1 MLQDVQYPA
10 HKEYRTGSPHE
21 PLEFYMN
28 MLLNSTH
35 VDFLLGYFSSSAI
48 NLLALGFAKFISSG
62 GTMRIIINNV
72 LSPKD
77 KAALQRGIET
87 DEKDYK
93 FSVEKY
99 EMISQSLNSY
109 GVHFFECL
117 SWLIAAKRIEIVAI
131 KPKNKKGI
139 SHFKSGIFS
148 DGNNKVKFKGS
159 VNFTAYGL
167 AENLEELGVH
177 LSWDE
182 QTAVFEEYESYFNNI
197 FTNQF
202 EQTEIIDFSEIETR
216 ITEDF
221 GNKDLEEL
229 LVDEEELIKSKKRLV
244 EQTSIKQIMHKA
256 EESITEYLTQP
267 KFPGNSEPR
276 GYQKEAY
283 ENWVNNDYK
292 GIFAMA
298 TGTGK
303 TITALNCILNEYL
316 ENGFYKFIVFVPTTA
331 LASQWIY
338 EVENKFN
345 FRNTI
350 LCCSSNSSWREELS
364 HISKSVVFERDIN
377 YAIVTTYATFKG
389 VSFQAMFKD
398 NFIKDFDKITLIADE
413 AHNLAAP
420 GFLKVLPEYLKLR
433 IGLSATPERQFD
445 ENGNSIICDFF
456 NSSQAN
462 YTFEY
467 DMKIA
472 IQNGFLCRYYYYPII
487 VNLETKEQE
496 EYLKITKKLAKYFD
510 PATGKYKES
519 DYVNSLLIRRK
530 NIIHKANQK
539 IGALVSI
546 VNKVGVN
553 DFKNAFIYVPEGSEA
568 DYSDLELPNHD
579 YEIENDH
586 IIEIF
591 TQKLYDLFK
600 LKLAKF
606 TGETKNRDQ
615 ILKQFSSGKLDALLA
630 MKCLDEG
637 VDIPQTKYAI
647 FCSSTG
653 NPRQYIQRR
662 GRVLRNF
669 TGKNHAII
677 YDLIVKPKAEHTSN
691 DEQLAKIEK
700 NIFLSELR
708 RLVNFAV
715 LSENKDEC
723 LNSLE
728 QLAYEL
734 DIDIYDLAN
743 KELDNYK
750 QNENIK

>member
-148 DGNNKVKFKGS
+148 DGKNKVKFKGS

-177 LSWDE
+177 LSWNE

-202 EQTEIIDFSEIETR
+202 EHTEIIDFSEIETR

-267 KFPGNSEPR
+267 KFPFNSEPR
-276 GYQKEAY
+276 DYQKEAY
-283 ENWVNNDYK
+283 ENWVKNDRQ

-303 TITALNCILNEYL
+303 TITALNCLLNEYKEYGTYRAL
-316 ENGFYKFIVFVPTTA
+316 ILVPTES
-331 LASQWIY
+331 LVKQWIG
-338 EVENKFN
+338 EVNSFNFSNVTTVSSKTDWQGDLSKLSLSLAFDDNVSFVIIATYASFYRNKFQY
-345 FRNTI
+345 FAQKLPKNTI
-350 LCCSSNSSWREELS
+350 
-364 HISKSVVFERDIN
+364 
-377 YAIVTTYATFKG
+377 
-389 VSFQAMFKD
+389 
-398 NFIKDFDKITLIADE
+398 LIADE
-413 AHNLAAP
+413 AHNIASPKVKAA
-420 GFLKVLPEYLKLR
+420 LPHLSIQKR
-433 IGLSATPERQFD
+433 IALSATPKRIYDIEGS
-445 ENGNSIICDFF
+445 EEMEKFF
-456 NSSQAN
+456 NDAEPYTYN
-462 YTFEY
+462 YSMSE
-467 DMKIA
+467 A
-472 IQNGFLCRYYYYPII
+472 IKNGILTQYYYYPVV
-487 VNLETKEQE
+487 VNLTTTELE
-496 EYLKITKKLAKYFD
+496 EYQKITLQIVKYFD
-510 PATGKYKES
+510 STTGKFRDAKKAEM
-519 DYVNSLLIRRK
+519 LLLKRK
-530 NIIHKANQK
+530 RIIHKA
-539 IGALVSI
+539 A
-546 VNKVGVN
+546 NKLEA
-553 DFKNAFIYVPEGSEA
+553 FKQIIAEEFDKKGDLKYTFVYVPEGFTKTDDILDVDTDDEQRIIYQYNRAIMDVSENVRVSSFLG
-568 DYSDLELPNHD
+568 DTPDKDEV
-579 YEIENDH
+579 I
-586 IIEIF
+586 
-591 TQKLYDLFK
+591 KLFK
-600 LKLAKF
+600 R
-606 TGETKNRDQ
+606 GEIDVLT
-615 ILKQFSSGKLDALLA
+615 S

-637 VDIPQTKYAI
+637 VDIPRTEVAI

-653 NPRQYIQRR
+653 NPRQFIQRR
-662 GRVLRNF
+662 GRVLRDHGDKTF
-669 TGKNHAII
+669 ATV
-677 YDLIVKPKAEHTSN
+677 YDLVVIPTINENTHSDTFA
-691 DEQLAKIEK
+691 LEK
-700 NIFLSELR
+700 S
-708 RLVNFAV
+708 LVR
-715 LSENKDEC
+715 
-723 LNSLE
+723 
-728 QLAYEL
+728 
-734 DIDIYDLAN
+734 
-743 KELDNYK
+743 KELERVAHFAFMAINQFEAIDSL
-750 QNENIK
+750 QNICTHYQLNLHEINDTLN

>member
-148 DGNNKVKFKGS
+148 DGKNKVKFKGS

-177 LSWDE
+177 LSWNE

-267 KFPGNSEPR
+267 KFPFNSEPR
-276 GYQKEAY
+276 DYQKEAY
-283 ENWVNNDYK
+283 ENWVKNDRQ

-303 TITALNCILNEYL
+303 TITALNCLLNEYN
-316 ENGFYKFIVFVPTTA
+316 ESGVYRAIITVPTIE
-331 LASQWIY
+331 LLKQWKK
-338 EVENKFN
+338 ECKKFN
-345 FRNTI
+345 F
-350 LCCSSNSSWREELS
+350 
-364 HISKSVVFERDIN
+364 KQ
-377 YAIVTTYATFKG
+377 IVTVSSKEKWLESISLLNSLNQFTESSFIIIVTYASFRRKKFQLLFKQI
-389 VSFQAMFKD
+389 S
-398 NFIKDFDKITLIADE
+398 TETLLIADE
-413 AHNLAAP
+413 AHNL
-420 GFLKVLPEYLKLR
+420 GSGSILKILPKIHLTRR
-433 IGLSATPERQFD
+433 IGLSATPERKYD
-445 ENGNSIICDFF
+445 IEGNKAISTFF
-456 NSSQAN
+456 NEAEE
-462 YTFEY
+462 YTFSYTME
-467 DMKIA
+467 MA
-472 IQNGFLCRYYYYPII
+472 MNSNPPSLCKYLYYPHI
-487 VNLETKEQE
+487 VYLNDYEME
-496 EYLKITKKLAKYFD
+496 EYIKITKILYKYIDPFTKRYKDCDEVKMKLL
-510 PATGKYKES
+510 E
-519 DYVNSLLIRRK
+519 RK
-530 NIIHKANQK
+530 RIIHKAGNKKTVLEK
-539 IGALVSI
+539 IL
-546 VNKVGVN
+546 K
-553 DFKNAFIYVPEGSEA
+553 DEFKKRGNLKYTLIYVPEGKEECFETSDVFVDDEDDIKLISEYTKIVRNT
-568 DYSDLELPNHD
+568 DESIMVNQYTSKTNNREQLITE
-579 YEIENDH
+579 YE
-586 IIEIF
+586 
-591 TQKLYDLFK
+591 K
-600 LKLAKF
+600 
-606 TGETKNRDQ
+606 GEVH
-615 ILKQFSSGKLDALLA
+615 ALTS

-637 VDIPQTKYAI
+637 VDIPRSELAI
-647 FCSSTG
+647 FCASTG
-653 NPRQYIQRR
+653 NPRQFIQRR
-662 GRVLRNF
+662 GRILRLHKDKKNAVIHDLVVTPKGDFSGSNF
-669 TGKNHAII
+669 EVERSFFKGE
-677 YDLIVKPKAEHTSN
+677 LERVKDFSK
-691 DEQLAKIEK
+691 
-700 NIFLSELR
+700 
-708 RLVNFAV
+708 
-715 LSENKDEC
+715 LSENQVETYTKLKEI
-723 LNSLE
+723 LNFYNLN
-728 QLAYEL
+728 LF
-734 DIDIYDLAN
+734 D
-743 KELDNYK
+743 
-750 QNENIK
+750 

>member
-148 DGNNKVKFKGS
+148 DGKNKVKFKGS

-177 LSWDE
+177 LSWNE

-267 KFPGNSEPR
+267 KFPFNSEPR
-276 GYQKEAY
+276 DYQKEAY
-283 ENWVNNDYK
+283 ENWVKNDRQ

-303 TITALNCILNEYL
+303 TITALNCLLNEYKEYGTYRAL
-316 ENGFYKFIVFVPTTA
+316 ILVPTES
-331 LASQWIY
+331 LVKQWIG
-338 EVENKFN
+338 EVNSFN
-345 FRNTI
+345 FSNVTTV
-350 LCCSSNSSWREELS
+350 SSKTDWQSELS
-364 HISKSVVFERDIN
+364 KLSLSLAFSDNTSFIII
-377 YAIVTTYATFKG
+377 ATYA
-389 VSFQAMFKD
+389 SFYRKKFQYFASKLPKD
-398 NFIKDFDKITLIADE
+398 SILIADE
-413 AHNLAAP
+413 AHNIASTKVKA
-420 GFLKVLPEYLKLR
+420 VLPQLPIQKR
-433 IGLSATPERQFD
+433 IALSATPKRIYDVE
-445 ENGNSIICDFF
+445 GSIEMEDFF
-456 NSSQAN
+456 NDKEP
-462 YTFEY
+462 YTYSYSMEE
-467 DMKIA
+467 A
-472 IQNGFLCRYYYYPII
+472 IKNGILTQYNYYP
-487 VNLETKEQE
+487 VVVTLTTEELE
-496 EYLKITKKLAKYFD
+496 EYKKITLQIVKYFD
-510 PATGKYKES
+510 AQTGAFRDPKKAEM
-519 DYVNSLLIRRK
+519 LLLKRK
-530 NIIHKANQK
+530 RIIHKAANK
-539 IGALVSI
+539 LVA
-546 VNKVGVN
+546 
-553 DFKNAFIYVPEGSEA
+553 FKQIIDKEFNRKGNLKYTFVYVPEGFTTTDDVLDIDAAEEQRIIHQYNRVVMDVSENIRISSFLG
-568 DYSDLELPNHD
+568 DTPDKDEV
-579 YEIENDH
+579 I
-586 IIEIF
+586 
-591 TQKLYDLFK
+591 KLFK
-600 LKLAKF
+600 R
-606 TGETKNRDQ
+606 GEIDVLT
-615 ILKQFSSGKLDALLA
+615 S

-637 VDIPQTKYAI
+637 VDIPRTEVAI

-653 NPRQYIQRR
+653 NPRQFIQRR
-662 GRVLRNF
+662 GRVLRDHGDKTF
-669 TGKNHAII
+669 ATV
-677 YDLIVKPKAEHTSN
+677 YDLVVIPTINENTHSDTFV
-691 DEQLAKIEK
+691 LEK
-700 NIFLSELR
+700 S
-708 RLVNFAV
+708 LVR
-715 LSENKDEC
+715 
-723 LNSLE
+723 
-728 QLAYEL
+728 
-734 DIDIYDLAN
+734 
-743 KELDNYK
+743 KELERVAHFAFMAINQFEAIDSL
-750 QNENIK
+750 QNICTHYQLNLHEINDTLN

>member
-148 DGNNKVKFKGS
+148 DGKNKVKFKGS

-177 LSWDE
+177 LSWNE

-202 EQTEIIDFSEIETR
+202 EHTEIIDFSEIETR

-267 KFPGNSEPR
+267 KFPFNSEPR
-276 GYQKEAY
+276 DYQKEAY
-283 ENWVNNDYK
+283 ENWVKNDRQ

-303 TITALNCILNEYL
+303 TITALNCLLNEYKEYGTYRAL
-316 ENGFYKFIVFVPTTA
+316 ILVPTES
-331 LASQWIY
+331 LVKQWIG
-338 EVENKFN
+338 EVNSFN
-345 FRNTI
+345 FSNVTTV
-350 LCCSSNSSWREELS
+350 SSKTDWQSELS
-364 HISKSVVFERDIN
+364 KLSLSLAFSDNTSFIII
-377 YAIVTTYATFKG
+377 ATYA
-389 VSFQAMFKD
+389 SFYRKKFQYFASKLPKD
-398 NFIKDFDKITLIADE
+398 SILIADE
-413 AHNLAAP
+413 AHNIASTKVKA
-420 GFLKVLPEYLKLR
+420 VLPQLPIQKR
-433 IGLSATPERQFD
+433 IALSATPKRIYDVE
-445 ENGNSIICDFF
+445 GSIEMEDFF
-456 NSSQAN
+456 NDKEP
-462 YTFEY
+462 YTYSYSMEE
-467 DMKIA
+467 A
-472 IQNGFLCRYYYYPII
+472 IKNGILTQYNYYP
-487 VNLETKEQE
+487 VVVTLTTEELE
-496 EYLKITKKLAKYFD
+496 EYKKITLQIVKYFD
-510 PATGKYKES
+510 AQTGAFRDPKKAEM
-519 DYVNSLLIRRK
+519 LLLKRK
-530 NIIHKANQK
+530 RIIHKAANK
-539 IGALVSI
+539 LVA
-546 VNKVGVN
+546 
-553 DFKNAFIYVPEGSEA
+553 FKQIIDKEFNRKGNLKYTFVYVPEGFTTTDDVLDIDAAEEQRIIHQYNRVVMDVSENIRISSFLG
-568 DYSDLELPNHD
+568 DTPDKDEV
-579 YEIENDH
+579 I
-586 IIEIF
+586 
-591 TQKLYDLFK
+591 KLFK
-600 LKLAKF
+600 R
-606 TGETKNRDQ
+606 GEIDVLT
-615 ILKQFSSGKLDALLA
+615 S

-637 VDIPQTKYAI
+637 VDIPRTEVAI

-653 NPRQYIQRR
+653 NPRQFIQRR
-662 GRVLRNF
+662 GRVLRDHGDKTF
-669 TGKNHAII
+669 ATV
-677 YDLIVKPKAEHTSN
+677 YDLVVIPTINENTHSDTFV
-691 DEQLAKIEK
+691 LEK
-700 NIFLSELR
+700 S
-708 RLVNFAV
+708 LVR
-715 LSENKDEC
+715 
-723 LNSLE
+723 
-728 QLAYEL
+728 
-734 DIDIYDLAN
+734 
-743 KELDNYK
+743 KELERVAHFAFMAINQFEAIDSL
-750 QNENIK
+750 QNICTHYQLNLHEINDTLN